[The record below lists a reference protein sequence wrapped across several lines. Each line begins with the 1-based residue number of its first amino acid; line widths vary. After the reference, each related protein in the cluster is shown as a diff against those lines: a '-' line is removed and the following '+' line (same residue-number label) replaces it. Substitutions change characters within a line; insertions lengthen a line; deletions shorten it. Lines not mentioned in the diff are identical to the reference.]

1 MSIQFSQI
9 HNLVRT
15 YQRVLNLDQSGQSQS
30 DGPASEQDDRVSISP
45 EAYKLQQ
52 SLGKAG
58 QIQGPTSSRR

>member
-15 YQRVLNLDQSGQSQS
+15 YQRVLNLDQSGQPQS

-52 SLGKAG
+52 GLGKAG

>member
-1 MSIQFSQI
+1 MSIQFSEI

-52 SLGKAG
+52 DLGKAG